1 MFCEKEYLSDSEL
14 MKHMKKAHDGMTKRK
29 LMEIQKE
36 MKGED
41 FKKTSFLN
49 RNKDPLG

>member
-14 MKHMKKAHDGMTKRK
+14 MKHMKKAHGGITKRK

-36 MKGED
+36 MKGEE
-41 FKKTSFLN
+41 FKNTN
-49 RNKDPLG
+49 RNKDPLGL